1 MTVADIHFNSL
12 AGARTELEVRFADH
26 QSYLSPGRRKLLR
39 AILEIPEENYFLS
52 SRDLAKKHGV
62 NAATIVRSTQL
73 LGYEKF
79 ADFAADLRRHFVKR
93 ITPFHAMQ
101 AATREKRPTQDRIR
115 ADVEKDAQ
123 NLNQFLATIDTTQ
136 LLEVARRITTA
147 RRIVVIAVDVA
158 AFLAGTMAYMLRV
171 QGFDAESPV
180 GSAGNLWHSV
190 GLLGPKDTVIAIS
203 FGRCLRDTVESA
215 QRARAL
221 GAYTFAITDS
231 DTSPL
236 AQSCDA
242 FLLAS
247 IASPLYTGSY
257 VAPMAAVNSI
267 VSASAHLHPKRTL
280 QRLKRYEDEYTKGAR
295 WYSKGS

>member
-1 MTVADIHFNSL
+1 MTGANSHIDSL
-12 AGARTELEVRFADH
+12 AGLTELEARYADH

-39 AILEIPEENYFLS
+39 AILETPEENYFLS

-62 NAATIVRSTQL
+62 NAATIVRTIQL
-73 LGYEKF
+73 LGYERF
-79 ADFAADLRRHFVKR
+79 ADFCADLRRHFVKR

-115 ADVEKDAQ
+115 ANIEKDAQ
-123 NLNQFLATIDTTQ
+123 NLNQFLATMDATQ
-136 LLEVARRITTA
+136 LLELARRITTA
-147 RRIVVIAVDVA
+147 RRIVVIAVDLA
-158 AFLAGTMAYMLRV
+158 SFLAGAMAYMLRV

-180 GSAGNLWHSV
+180 GSTGNLWHSV

-203 FGRCLRDTVESA
+203 FGRCLRDTVEST
-215 QRARAL
+215 QRARKL
-221 GAYTFAITDS
+221 GAYTFGITDS
-231 DTSPL
+231 DSSPL

-242 FLLAS
+242 FMLAS

-257 VAPMAAVNSI
+257 VAPMAAMNAI

-280 QRLKRYEDEYTKGAR
+280 ERLKHYEEEYTKGSR